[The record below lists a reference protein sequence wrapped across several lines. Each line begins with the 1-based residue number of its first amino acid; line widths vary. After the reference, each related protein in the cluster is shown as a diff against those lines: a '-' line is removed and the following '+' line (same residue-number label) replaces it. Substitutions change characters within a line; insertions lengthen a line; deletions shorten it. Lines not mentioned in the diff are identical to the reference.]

1 MKTCAVQLI
10 RTILC
15 ALLISTTQ
23 LSVVHAAEKTAA
35 PKAYAGANR
44 APSQAQRQRLY
55 PAVTLATLL
64 PEAAEIDVGV
74 AIVPDPRVA
83 RYKRPYDLGLVA
95 IELGML
101 KNGYVLDRF
110 YLPWYGDT
118 PADETPEVI
127 NSEKHGPPP
136 YGLMLFRCDAW
147 RSDDT
152 LQQAG
157 ARTPECTTPNTDGTT
172 GRSRFRALYIVPDV
186 STTGVDARTF
196 QCVVSRIASQ
206 LPPAAVAQSQ
216 PEKPRCLPWK
226 DLQLAPHAQSL
237 PAVGL
242 LTFPGLCEEEFASA
256 LVVLGPTF
264 SGSVDSLGALSERLD
279 ATQTRISR
287 ICAISSS
294 TSDSSNF
301 RANSRYQHLQFTSL
315 ALENNRKLAH
325 LAKLVAALTQWVPGA
340 ADSRTDP
347 TQQLAHLKN
356 RVAILAEASTFG
368 SGVCL
373 GDLQTQESGDRYRL
387 YAKALCESAVYLYF
401 PANIADVRYGLLQAR
416 ADDDANSPLNL
427 KLPTSADHL
436 PLQLGT
442 ENGSEFPESRQSGL
456 TSVSAELAL
465 ERGLDTLKELSPV
478 PQIVIVVATDV
489 RDRLFLFD
497 EVRARLP
504 GALLIDLE
512 ADNLLAHPDFLHASR
527 SALSFASAELTAES
541 RVYGCESAPDDKTAH
556 SRWNPIS
563 SWSSDVQ
570 ALFADS
576 VAGLA
581 TSSVGRK
588 PCLFDGS
595 FQPRNRRATIQVVTL
610 AGFRKVSTGYV
621 TTGSVLNA
629 AAPAPAAANIDST
642 QFQIIEASAPLLC
655 LTAAWLWISPLVL
668 PRRRDEAIK
677 PALIW
682 IADSFSMGMCLL
694 CAALLTMG
702 GYYVHQFDPDNALPF
717 WLVIAMLGGF
727 VGLYFWIRTLRRVR
741 RAAQRFNSRSALAP
755 TSLALSGA
763 ILACTP
769 LLWLGSTHATYK
781 DVVDIAE
788 LIELAV
794 DPHSG
799 MAFFL
804 VIALATLTLLHAS
817 IVLSTGAGIVNRNSN
832 VLRGAEELVKPA
844 NKEASGGQRH
854 RRGMPALNPYGLLA
868 LSSIV
873 IALVVLR
880 AIVYGEVRLTIFGK
894 FASYAALFA
903 IVATSFS
910 AALLACSAIGSAR
923 RVRAVSRFFSIARA
937 QTTPTATLW
946 PPGLQTPR
954 IFASTPV
961 AALAASGGEHA
972 RKLLES
978 DKCDVWTRELK
989 EWLYDNQ
996 DDSSH
1001 RIAAFTLLVVEI
1013 SLYRWSVMGG
1023 VLCALASIAT
1033 VWLFPIEADMLV
1045 ILNLGLLVA
1054 LGVSCGLV
1062 ATSLE
1067 RDEVLSSVLCNR
1079 KARRRFSTPLFMFI
1093 AIPFLAFSL
1102 ALAIANVP
1110 GVVDW
1115 GGGLLQLLTALGVHP

>member
-1 MKTCAVQLI
+1 MKQCAAHLI

-15 ALLISTTQ
+15 VLLMSPTL
-23 LSVVHAAEKTAA
+23 LSPAHAEGEVAA
-35 PKAYAGANR
+35 PKAPAALTR
-44 APSQAQRQRLY
+44 KPSQTQRQQLN

-64 PEAAEIDVGV
+64 PEAGEIDLGV

-118 PADETPEVI
+118 PTDDAPETV
-127 NSEKHGPPP
+127 NSEKQGPPR
-136 YGLMLFRCDAW
+136 YGLMLFRCDSW

-152 LQQAG
+152 LQ
-157 ARTPECTTPNTDGTT
+157 RTSTTAAECTTPNADGTT

-206 LPPAAVAQSQ
+206 LPPAAGAESQ
-216 PEKPRCLPWK
+216 PLKPQCLQWR
-226 DLQLAPHAQSL
+226 DLQLAPHAQT
-237 PAVGL
+237 PPTVRL
-242 LTFPGLCEEEFASA
+242 LTFPGLCEAEFSSA

-279 ATQTRISR
+279 ATQTRIAR
-287 ICAISSS
+287 VCAISSS
-294 TSDSSNF
+294 ASDSSNF
-301 RANSRYQHLQFTSL
+301 RANARYQNLQFTSL
-315 ALENNRKLAH
+315 ALENNRKLAQ
-325 LAKLVAALTQWVPGA
+325 LAKLVTALTQWAPA
-340 ADSRTDP
+340 ADSRLDP
-347 TQQLAHLKN
+347 TQQSAHLKN

-373 GDLQTQESGDRYRL
+373 GDLGTQESGDPYRL
-387 YAKALCESAVYLYF
+387 FAKALCDSAVYLYF
-401 PANIADVRYGLLQAR
+401 PANIADVRYGLFQAR

-427 KLPTSADHL
+427 KLPASTDHL

-465 ERGLDTLKELSPV
+465 ERGLDSLKELSAV
-478 PQIVIVVATDV
+478 PEIVIVVATDV

-541 RVYGCESAPDDKTAH
+541 RVYGCEPGPDDKSAH

-570 ALFADS
+570 ALYADA

-581 TSSVGRK
+581 TGDAGNSQK
-588 PCLFDGS
+588 PCLFDRS

-610 AGFRKVSTGYV
+610 AGFRGVSTGYV
-621 TTGSVLNA
+621 TTASATPLA
-629 AAPAPAAANIDST
+629 AAANIDST
-642 QFQIIEASAPLLC
+642 RFEVIEASAPLLC
-655 LTAAWLWISPLVL
+655 LTAAWLWLSPLVL
-668 PRRRDEAIK
+668 PRRRDEALK
-677 PALIW
+677 PPTFVW
-682 IADSFSMGMCLL
+682 FTDSFCKAMCIL
-694 CAALLTMG
+694 CAAFLTVG
-702 GYYVHQFDPDNALPF
+702 GYYVHRFDPDNSLPF
-717 WLVIAMLGGF
+717 WLVVVMLGGF
-727 VGLYFWIRTLRRVR
+727 VWLYFQIKALQRVR
-741 RAAQRFNSRSALAP
+741 RAALKFNSRSALAP
-755 TSLALSGA
+755 TSLALSAA
-763 ILACTP
+763 ILACAP
-769 LLWLGSTHATYK
+769 LLWLGSTHATYR
-781 DVVDIAE
+781 DVVDIAA
-788 LIELAV
+788 LIQLAV

-804 VIALATLTLLHAS
+804 VIGLATLALLHAS
-817 IVLSTGAGIVNRNSN
+817 IILTTGAGIVNRNSN
-832 VLRGAEELVKPA
+832 VLRGAEELVRPA
-844 NKEASGGQRH
+844 SKQTSGGQRH
-854 RRGMPALNPYGLLA
+854 RRGMPALNPYGLLG
-868 LSSIV
+868 LSTIV
-873 IALVVLR
+873 IGLVVLR

-894 FASYAALFA
+894 FASHAALFA
-903 IVATSFS
+903 MVATSFS

-923 RVRAVSRFFSIARA
+923 RVRSVSRFFAIARA
-937 QTTPTATLW
+937 QTTPIATLW

-954 IFASTPV
+954 IFATTPV
-961 AALAASGGEHA
+961 VALASSGGEHA

-1023 VLCALASIAT
+1023 VLCALASVAT
-1033 VWLFPIEADMLV
+1033 VWLFPIEADLLMV
-1045 ILNLGLLVA
+1045 LNLGLLVA
-1054 LGVSCGLV
+1054 LGVSSGLV

-1067 RDEVLSSVLCNR
+1067 RDEVLSSLLCNR

-1093 AIPFLAFSL
+1093 AAPFLAFSL

>member
-1 MKTCAVQLI
+1 MKKCAAQLLG
-10 RTILC
+10 TILC
-15 ALLISTTQ
+15 ALLIS
-23 LSVVHAAEKTAA
+23 AR
-35 PKAYAGANR
+35 AGAIQ
-44 APSQAQRQRLY
+44 APSQTQRQQLN

-64 PEAAEIDVGV
+64 PEAAAIDLGV
-74 AIVPDPRVA
+74 VIVPDPRVA

-118 PADETPEVI
+118 PADETPANI
-127 NSEKHGPPP
+127 NTEKPGPPR

-147 RSDDT
+147 RSN
-152 LQQAG
+152 G
-157 ARTPECTTPNTDGTT
+157 ICTSPNVDGTT
-172 GRSRFRALYIVPDV
+172 SSSRFRALYIVPDV

-216 PEKPRCLPWK
+216 PERPQCLPWK
-226 DLQLAPHAQSL
+226 DLQLASHTQSQ
-237 PAVGL
+237 PAVSL
-242 LTFPGLCEEEFASA
+242 LAFPGLCEGEFGSA
-256 LVVLGPTF
+256 LVVLGPSF
-264 SGSVDSLGALSERLD
+264 SGSVDSIGALSERLE

-294 TSDSSNF
+294 ASDSSNF
-301 RANSRYQHLQFTSL
+301 LANARYRNLQFTSL

-325 LAKLVAALTQWVPGA
+325 LARLVASLTQWAPA
-340 ADSRTDP
+340 AAASRLDA
-347 TQQLAHLKN
+347 TQQVAHLKN

-373 GDLQTQESGDRYRL
+373 GDLQTRDSADRYRL
-387 YAKALCESAVYLYF
+387 FARALCDSAVYLYF

-416 ADDDANSPLNL
+416 AADDANSPFNL
-427 KLPTSADHL
+427 KLPTSTDHL

-478 PQIVIVVATDV
+478 PEIVIVVATDV

-497 EVRARLP
+497 EVRSRLP

-527 SALSFASAELTAES
+527 GALSFASAEFTANS
-541 RVYGCESAPDDKTAH
+541 SVYGCESAPGDAVTH
-556 SRWNPIS
+556 SRWNPIA

-570 ALFADS
+570 ALFAAAIS
-576 VAGLA
+576 ELA
-581 TSSVGRK
+581 TSSADTPRK
-588 PCLFDGS
+588 PCLFDSS
-595 FQPRNRRATIQVVTL
+595 FQPRSRRATIQVVTL

-621 TTGSVLNA
+621 MTGSA
-629 AAPAPAAANIDST
+629 AGTPVPATAASIIDATRFEIIQAGAPM
-642 QFQIIEASAPLLC
+642 LC
-655 LTAAWLWISPLVL
+655 LMAAWLWISPLVL
-668 PRRRDEAIK
+668 PRGRDATIK
-677 PALIW
+677 PALVRF
-682 IADSFSMGMCLL
+682 ADSFCVGMCVL
-694 CAALLTMG
+694 CAALLAAG
-702 GYYVHQFDPDNALPF
+702 GYYVHQLDPDNALPF
-717 WLVIAMLGGF
+717 WLVVAMLGGF
-727 VGLYFWIRTLRRVR
+727 LALYFWIKALRRVR
-741 RAAQRFNSRSALAP
+741 QAALRFNSRSALAP
-755 TSLALSGA
+755 ASLALSA
-763 ILACTP
+763 AVLACAP
-769 LLWLGSTHATYK
+769 LLWLATTHATYE
-781 DVVDIAE
+781 DVVDMAR

-794 DPHSG
+794 DLHSG

-804 VIALATLTLLHAS
+804 VVALATLALLHAS

-832 VLRGAEELVKPA
+832 VLRGAEELVRPA
-844 NKEASGGQRH
+844 NKVSAGGRRH
-854 RRGMPALNPYGLLA
+854 RRGMPALNPYGLLTLA
-868 LSSIV
+868 SIV

-880 AIVYGEVRLTIFGK
+880 AIVYGEVRLTLFGK

-903 IVATSFS
+903 TVATSFS
-910 AALLACSAIGSAR
+910 AALLACSAIGAAR
-923 RVRAVSRFFSIARA
+923 RVRSVSRFFAIARPQA
-937 QTTPTATLW
+937 PTLW
-946 PPGLQTPR
+946 PPGPQTPR
-954 IFASTPV
+954 IFATTPV
-961 AALAASGGEHA
+961 SALTANGGEPA
-972 RKLLES
+972 RTLLES
-978 DKCDVWTRELK
+978 DQCTDWTRELK
-989 EWLYDNQ
+989 EWLYDSQ

-1001 RIAAFTLLVVEI
+1001 RIAAYTLLVVEI

-1023 VLCALASIAT
+1023 VLCALAGVAT
-1033 VWLFPIEADMLV
+1033 VRLFPIEAVLLV
-1045 ILNLGLLVA
+1045 ILNLGLLMA
-1054 LGVSCGLV
+1054 LGISSGLV
-1062 ATSLE
+1062 AASLE

-1093 AIPFLAFSL
+1093 AVPFLAFSL

-1115 GGGLLQLLTALGVHP
+1115 GGGLLKLLTVLGVHP

>member
-1 MKTCAVQLI
+1 MKKWAAQLT

-15 ALLISTTQ
+15 ALLIGPTL
-23 LSVVHAAEKTAA
+23 LSAVRAADQAV
-35 PKAYAGANR
+35 PKALTPATRKPGLV
-44 APSQAQRQRLY
+44 QRQQLN
-55 PAVTLATLL
+55 PAVSLATLL
-64 PEAAEIDVGV
+64 PEAAEIDLGV
-74 AIVPDPRVA
+74 VVVPDPRVA
-83 RYKRPYDLGLVA
+83 RYQRPYDLGLVA

-110 YLPWYGDT
+110 YLPWYGDA
-118 PADETPEVI
+118 PAEETDTAANTGP
-127 NSEKHGPPP
+127 SESPK

-147 RSDDT
+147 RADDT
-152 LQQAG
+152 SQQSR
-157 ARTPECTTPNTDGTT
+157 ARPGECTTPSTDQTRR
-172 GRSRFRALYIVPDV
+172 RSRFRALYIVPDV
-186 STTGVDARTF
+186 STTGIDAHSF

-206 LPPAAVAQSQ
+206 LSPAPAGESPPDELKCPKPPAVHFTTHSQ
-216 PEKPRCLPWK
+216 
-226 DLQLAPHAQSL
+226 QL

-242 LTFPGLCEEEFASA
+242 LTFPGLYEAEFASA
-256 LVVLGPTF
+256 LVVLGPSF

-301 RANSRYQHLQFTSL
+301 RANARYPNLQFTSL

-325 LAKLVAALTQWVPGA
+325 LARLVASLTQWAPA
-340 ADSRTDP
+340 AVDTRRDLK
-347 TQQLAHLKN
+347 QQVAHLKN

-373 GDLQTQESGDRYRL
+373 GDLQSADSDDRYRL
-387 YAKALCESAVYLYF
+387 FAEALCDSAVYLYF

-427 KLPTSADHL
+427 KLHTPTDHL

-465 ERGLDTLKELSPV
+465 ERGLDALKDLAPV

-527 SALSFASAELTAES
+527 SALSFASAELTGRS
-541 RVYGCESAPDDKTAH
+541 RVYGCESTPDDQDAH

-570 ALFADS
+570 ALLSDA

-581 TSSVGRK
+581 SGSVAGNA

-595 FQPRNRRATIQVVTL
+595 FEPRSRRATLQVVTL
-610 AGFRKVSTGYV
+610 TGFHKVSTGYV
-621 TTGSVLNA
+621 TGSA
-629 AAPAPAAANIDST
+629 RHTRASITAAANIDST
-642 QFQIIEASAPLLC
+642 RFEIIEASAPMLC

-668 PRRRDEAIK
+668 PRRREVPIK
-677 PALIW
+677 PAHLSF
-682 IADSFSMGMCLL
+682 ADTFSLGICLL
-694 CAALLTMG
+694 CAALLTLG
-702 GYYVHQFDPDNALPF
+702 GYYVNQFDPDNAIPF
-717 WLVIAMLGGF
+717 WLVIALLGGF
-727 VGLYFWIRTLRRVR
+727 VGLYFWIKALRRVR
-741 RAAQRFNSRSALAP
+741 RAAQQFNSRSAVAP
-755 TSLALSGA
+755 AALALSA
-763 ILACTP
+763 VILACAP
-769 LLWLGSTHATYK
+769 LLWLGSSHATYK
-781 DVVDIAE
+781 DIVDIAE

-794 DPHSG
+794 DPQSG
-799 MAFFL
+799 MALFL
-804 VIALATLTLLHAS
+804 VIGLATLALLHAS
-817 IVLSTGAGIVNRNSN
+817 IILSSGAGIVNRNSN
-832 VLRGAEELVKPA
+832 VLRGAEELARPA
-844 NKEASGGQRH
+844 NKNGAGAKRH
-854 RRGMPALNPYGLLA
+854 RRGLPALNPYGLLA
-868 LSSIV
+868 LASSV

-880 AIVYGEVRLTIFGK
+880 AIVYREVRLTLFGT
-894 FASYAALFA
+894 FASHAALFA

-923 RVRAVSRFFSIARA
+923 RVRSISRFFSMARA
-937 QTTPTATLW
+937 QTTPTTTLW
-946 PPGLQTPR
+946 PPGPQTPR
-954 IFASTPV
+954 IFATTPV
-961 AALAASGGEHA
+961 VALAASGGEHA
-972 RKLLES
+972 RTLLES
-978 DKCDVWTRELK
+978 DQCDHWIRELK
-989 EWLYDNQ
+989 EWLYDCQ

-1001 RIAAFTLLVVEI
+1001 RIAAFTLLAVEI
-1013 SLYRWSVMGG
+1013 SLYRWFVVGG
-1023 VLCALASIAT
+1023 VSCALASVAT
-1033 VWLFPIEADMLV
+1033 VWLFPIEADQLV

-1067 RDEVLSSVLCNR
+1067 RDEVLSSILCNR

-1093 AIPFLAFSL
+1093 ALPFLAFAL

-1115 GGGLLQLLTALGVHP
+1115 GGGLLQLLAALGIHP